1 MGNCYSIDNS
11 AEDHTRKDITCDIKD
26 PLQKYRLGMV
36 SNRLL
41 RWGGLNMFYWIQ
53 TYAFSFCSDSKPDPH
68 EGFLTHR

>member
-11 AEDHTRKDITCDIKD
+11 AEDHIHKDITCDIKD

-41 RWGGLNMFYWIQ
+41 GWGWL
-53 TYAFSFCSDSKPDPH
+53 KHVLLDPNTR
-68 EGFLTHR
+68 LLLLQ